1 MGNSKPLGIYFPW
14 EAHLLQMG
22 PLFSLINI
30 SLEFHKVNGN
40 SSFPWDFDLPVFLK
54 IEF

>member
-1 MGNSKPLGIYFPW
+1 V
-14 EAHLLQMG
+14 
-22 PLFSLINI
+22 INI
-30 SLEFHKVNGN
+30 SLEFDKVNGK